1 MEPIEESPAGHNGV
15 VPQDVSRR
23 SPEAKAKCQTDLLL
37 RLFDSNFFD
46 EWMAVSYLF
55 KHSGTGIED
64 YICNRLYDFPD
75 RKLEKYLPQICIILA
90 SRSTSSLE
98 RFFSDL
104 CARSLNVAVKG
115 YWLLTS
121 FIDDYHKNEQQQE
134 HIKRMVNECCDAAL
148 TGHWVPPFREH
159 LEITHKQAKLAQA
172 AAGKSAETNGTG
184 GTAVAR
190 KLDYGEGA
198 REEER
203 GEAKDGAED
212 DGDESDSEDGDLTER
227 NESPIARRPSSVPA
241 LPLQECERK
250 LSGDSSAIF
259 SPLTSPRMRKNT
271 FAATLDLFEALCEVS
286 ARLAAM
292 PSDERKEALV
302 SMLQEINRALE
313 SPEAAGS
320 ACIFPMCTRS
330 ERVVRLAVSD
340 AVLMNSREKVPF
352 MISLE
357 VISEDAAS
365 SSSARATPQS
375 TPIKIQ
381 SKTNGQGDDSRR
393 DSYNYTSPSNTLP
406 YNYASPRER
415 LGMDTN
421 GTIETNGTQAST
433 TPGGEEE
440 GGEAMADADE
450 SARLLEEVSLGFDS
464 AIIDPLSNPEAARS
478 VSEAIDEAMTSIC
491 GEPPIVS
498 VGLHVQERKVGE
510 RSWFTRKKS
519 VTQQVVKLKIDVVGT
534 DLSFRHL
541 SNKKSHRKS
550 RRVPSYEAL
559 KTMAEKHRKQTAPS
573 FFEEPKPREDPPSVA
588 IKKAAGTY
596 FDPNDLFGESF
607 AQQKARMRAASVFGN
622 QPGWNLRSVI
632 VKAGDD
638 CRQEL
643 MAVQL
648 MKEFHNIFVQDGL
661 QAWLRP
667 IKVLVTSS
675 HSALIETVVD
685 AHSIHSI
692 KSKLP
697 KHYSLADYFD
707 EKYRKGS
714 RAHGIAK
721 RNFVESMA
729 GYCIVSYLLQ
739 IKDRHNDNI
748 LLDEAGHVV
757 HIDFGFMLSNSPGG
771 INFET
776 APFKLTRE
784 FLEVMGSDADG
795 KGSELFDY
803 FKILCIQ
810 VFLSCRKHAQHILD
824 LVEMMQHSAFPCFSG
839 GPRVLNA
846 LKKRFHL
853 AATEEE
859 CIEICLN
866 LISDS
871 MDAWRTRQY
880 DYYQRVL
887 NGII

>member
-1 MEPIEESPAGHNGV
+1 MDPIEEDPSKGF
-15 VPQDVSRR
+15 VPKDVSPRPQVGEPK
-23 SPEAKAKCQTDLLL
+23 SQTDLLL

-90 SRSTSSLE
+90 SRGTSSLE
-98 RFFSDL
+98 RFFTDL
-104 CARSLNVAVKG
+104 CSRSLNVAVKG

-121 FIDDYHKNEQQQE
+121 FVDDYQKHEAQQE
-134 HIKRMVNECCDAAL
+134 HIKRLVNECCDAAL

-159 LEITHKQAKLAQA
+159 LEITHQQAKLAQA
-172 AAGKSAETNGTG
+172 AEAENGVVPG
-184 GTAVAR
+184 RGSGSYSPAAR
-190 KLDYGEGA
+190 KLDYGEGDA
-198 REEER
+198 L
-203 GEAKDGAED
+203 
-212 DGDESDSEDGDLTER
+212 ESESSSEDLTQGDHSDVSE
-227 NESPIARRPSSVPA
+227 RPSSVPA
-241 LPLQECERK
+241 LPLQDCRQS
-250 LSGDSSAIF
+250 LVSASDVF

-292 PSDERKEALV
+292 PTDERQEALV
-302 SMLQEINRALE
+302 SMLEEINRALV

-320 ACIFPMCTRS
+320 ACIFPMCTKS
-330 ERVVRLAVSD
+330 ERVVRLAVND
-340 AVLMNSREKVPF
+340 AILMNSREKVPF
-352 MISLE
+352 MIPLE
-357 VISEDAAS
+357 VLAEEDLGNS
-365 SSSARATPQS
+365 STRS
-375 TPIKIQ
+375 TPFTTPMKIN
-381 SKTNGQGDDSRR
+381 SKSNRQQDRR
-393 DSYNYTSPSNTLP
+393 DSYNYTSPSDRP
-406 YNYASPRER
+406 YNYASPV
-415 LGMDTN
+415 
-421 GTIETNGTQAST
+421 ASAVANSAQT
-433 TPGGEEE
+433 TPVKEEQE
-440 GGEAMADADE
+440 LDD
-450 SARLLEEVSLGFDS
+450 SARLLEEVSHAFDS
-464 AIIDPLSNPEAARS
+464 QTIDPLRDPEAARS

-498 VGLHVQERKVGE
+498 VALHVQENRVSERTWFGRRKSAPE
-510 RSWFTRKKS
+510 
-519 VTQQVVKLKIDVVGT
+519 QVVRVKIEVVGT

-559 KTMAEKHRKQTAPS
+559 KTMAAKHRNQREAPALDYL
-573 FFEEPKPREDPPSVA
+573 PKEDPPSVA

-596 FDPNDLFGESF
+596 FDTKALFGESF
-607 AQQKARMRAASVFGN
+607 AQQKARLRSNSAFGD
-622 QPGWNLRSVI
+622 QPGWNVRSVI

-648 MKEFHNIFVQDGL
+648 LKEFHNIFVQDGL

-685 AHSIHSI
+685 AQSIHSI
-692 KSKLP
+692 KNKLP
-697 KHYSLADYFD
+697 KHYSLADYYD
-707 EKYRKGS
+707 EKYKKGS
-714 RAHGIAK
+714 RAHNIAK

-729 GYCIVSYLLQ
+729 GYSIVSYLLQ
-739 IKDRHNDNI
+739 IKDRHNANI

-784 FLEVMGSDADG
+784 FLEVMDSDADG

-810 VFLSCRKHAQHILD
+810 VFLSCRKHAQHFLD

-853 AATEEE
+853 SATEEE
-859 CIEICLN
+859 CIEIVLN
-866 LISDS
+866 MISDS

-887 NGII
+887 NGIH

>member
-1 MEPIEESPAGHNGV
+1 MEPIEEEIPTEF
-15 VPQDVSRR
+15 VPKDVSPRA
-23 SPEAKAKCQTDLLL
+23 SVLTSSQTPESQTDLLL

-90 SRSTSSLE
+90 SRGTSSLE
-98 RFFSDL
+98 RFFNDL
-104 CARSLNVAVKG
+104 CSRSLNVAVKG

-121 FIDDYHKNEQQQE
+121 FIDDYQKNESQQK
-134 HIKRMVNECCDAAL
+134 HIKRLVNECCDAAL
-148 TGHWVPPFREH
+148 TGHWVLPFRGH
-159 LEITHKQAKLAQA
+159 LETTHQQAKLAQA
-172 AAGKSAETNGTG
+172 AAAEEEKPSAVDSP
-184 GTAVAR
+184 AAR
-190 KLDYGEGA
+190 KLGFHEG
-198 REEER
+198 
-203 GEAKDGAED
+203 KED
-212 DGDESDSEDGDLTER
+212 DESGESDRDSDSEDLTEGNE
-227 NESPIARRPSSVPA
+227 NESARPSSVPA
-241 LPLQECERK
+241 LPLQDCERRSSNA
-250 LSGDSSAIF
+250 SGGVF

-292 PSDERKEALV
+292 PSDERQDALV
-302 SMLQEINRALE
+302 SMLHEINRALE

-320 ACIFPMCTRS
+320 ACIFPMCTKS
-330 ERVVRLAVSD
+330 ERVVRLAVHD
-340 AVLMNSREKVPF
+340 AILMNSREKVPF
-352 MISLE
+352 MIPLE
-357 VISEDAAS
+357 VIAEEE
-365 SSSARATPQS
+365 ATS
-375 TPIKIQ
+375 TSTRTSPYTTPMKINQ
-381 SKTNGQGDDSRR
+381 RSNGEGHFGRK
-393 DSYNYTSPSNTLP
+393 DSYNYTSPSDRP
-406 YNYASPRER
+406 YNHASP
-415 LGMDTN
+415 G
-421 GTIETNGTQAST
+421 
-433 TPGGEEE
+433 
-440 GGEAMADADE
+440 ADAGADTVLHGSQTTTMKADQDE
-450 SARLLEEVSLGFDS
+450 DSDDSAKLLEEIALGFDS
-464 AIIDPLSNPEAARS
+464 QIMDPLSNADAARS

-498 VGLHVQERKVGE
+498 VSLHVQEKKLLD
-510 RSWFTRKKS
+510 RSWFGFGKKS
-519 VTQQVVKLKIDVVGT
+519 PTEQVVKVKIGVVGT
-534 DLSFRHL
+534 DLSFKHL
-541 SNKKSHRKS
+541 SNKKSLRKS

-559 KTMAEKHRKQTAPS
+559 KTMAEKHRKQSAPAHNNLS
-573 FFEEPKPREDPPSVA
+573 ADDPPSVA

-596 FDPNDLFGESF
+596 FDVKALFGESF
-607 AQQKARMRAASVFGN
+607 AQQKARLRGDSVFGS
-622 QPGWNLRSVI
+622 QPGWNVRSVI

-648 MKEFHNIFVQDGL
+648 LKEFHSIFVQDGL

-685 AHSIHSI
+685 AQSIHSI
-692 KSKLP
+692 KGKLP
-697 KHYSLADYFD
+697 KGFSLADFFD
-707 EKYRKGS
+707 EKYKKGS
-714 RAHGIAK
+714 RAHTVAK

-729 GYCIVSYLLQ
+729 GYSIVSYLLQ
-739 IKDRHNDNI
+739 IKDRHNANI
-748 LLDEAGHVV
+748 LLDEAGHLV

-784 FLEVMGSDADG
+784 FLEVMDSDADG

-810 VFLSCRKHAQHILD
+810 VFLSCRKHAQHFLD

-853 AATEEE
+853 SATEEE
-859 CIEICLN
+859 CIEIVLN
-866 LISDS
+866 MISDS

-887 NGII
+887 NGIL